1 MPFLLAEQ
9 VTGRGA
15 LLPPGHD
22 PDSFVRA
29 EGPAAV
35 QALVESARPLAEFV
49 FDALVREHGL
59 TLAGKSRI
67 VSELHPLVEAAADA
81 DQRTLMIAHF
91 SEKLGLPP
99 TYFQPGRSARRPPP
113 PAEEPAAGPP
123 PGLAVLPR
131 QEKQLV
137 DFLILYPE
145 QLPMLQAAGLGRM
158 TLAPAAARLVTLLE
172 QMVASGPC
180 QPERLLTLPL
190 AEEERAYVVRLLT
203 SPPSFASAESESA
216 RQLGEEL
223 VAWLRSTLQKNAGAG
238 LQQQILEASRL
249 GQTDRVM
256 ELLRLKLET
265 ERKRTG
271 F

>member
-1 MPFLLAEQ
+1 
-9 VTGRGA
+9 
-15 LLPPGHD
+15 
-22 PDSFVRA
+22 
-29 EGPAAV
+29 
-35 QALVESARPLAEFV
+35 
-49 FDALVREHGL
+49 
-59 TLAGKSRI
+59 
-67 VSELHPLVEAAADA
+67 
-81 DQRTLMIAHF
+81 
-91 SEKLGLPP
+91 
-99 TYFQPGRSARRPPP
+99 
-113 PAEEPAAGPP
+113 
-123 PGLAVLPR
+123 
-131 QEKQLV
+131 
-137 DFLILYPE
+137 
-145 QLPMLQAAGLGRM
+145 M

-203 SPPSFASAESESA
+203 SPPSFASAEESESA